1 MIFKRNSNYL
11 IHRILVSH
19 FFTIILLFQKN
30 INFNVLVLVWFIT
43 VVLFNFVISF
53 TKNLKEIEIQEHSI
67 RLVFNNHFKE
77 VTELYDYGNL
87 KFTNKIEISGAKG
100 AKSRE
105 FRIYKN
111 CNDKRVASIGGLIDG
126 WSKDIIYEII
136 EELNKLGIEVI
147 E

>member
-1 MIFKRNSNYL
+1 MIFERNSNYL
-11 IHRILVSH
+11 INRIIVSH

-30 INFNVLVLVWFIT
+30 INFNGLVLVWFIT
-43 VVLFNFVISF
+43 VVLFNFVLSF
-53 TKNLKEIEIQEHSI
+53 TKNLKEIEIKEHSI

-100 AKSRE
+100 AKGRE
-105 FRIYKN
+105 FRIYKKG
-111 CNDKRVASIGGLIDG
+111 NDKSVASIGGLIDG